1 MDYGVASSSSLS
13 YSICNLE
20 MGVTRMRGTSKNPL
34 NLGAED
40 VDVDV
45 ELKV

>member
-20 MGVTRMRGTSKNPL
+20 MAVTRMRGTSKNPPSILELRMLML
-34 NLGAED
+34 N
-40 VDVDV
+40 
-45 ELKV
+45 